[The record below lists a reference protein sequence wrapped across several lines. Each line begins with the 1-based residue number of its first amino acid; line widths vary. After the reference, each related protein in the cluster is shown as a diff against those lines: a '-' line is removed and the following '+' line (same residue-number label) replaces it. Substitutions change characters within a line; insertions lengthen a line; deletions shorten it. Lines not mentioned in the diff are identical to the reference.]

1 MKKSLI
7 SINVWYI
14 SGEQTIAV
22 TGKFRNQQ
30 NSVEIL
36 EHMWNITRCILQGC
50 TDNGHN
56 YLTFSGLL

>member
-36 EHMWNITRCILQGC
+36 ECICGILQGVYYKVVQIMD
-50 TDNGHN
+50 TII
-56 YLTFSGLL
+56 